1 MGRVFFFFFRRR
13 LKIDRASSA
22 FAAGAPR
29 DARRHAAGDADA
41 PPSRPPDMCAAGTSA
56 YCQQDETCPTG
67 GIDERKEE
75 DEACLAWETEKECT
89 LHK

>member
-1 MGRVFFFFFRRR
+1 
-13 LKIDRASSA
+13 
-22 FAAGAPR
+22 
-29 DARRHAAGDADA
+29 
-41 PPSRPPDMCAAGTSA
+41 MCAAGTSA